1 MATIFT
7 PHDDVVL
14 LQKERLFEAELTPHL
29 DAVYGFARH
38 LTNDA
43 ERAEDLAQET
53 FMKAWRFLEGYTPGT
68 NAKAWLFRICKN
80 VFINDY
86 RSNVRKPHTV
96 DFEDFVVYHNESEQV
111 APSYLNLRED
121 LAEQEMGD
129 EVVSAIDSLPAVFRE
144 VLLLDLDD
152 FSYEEIAKLVEVPI
166 GTVRSRLHRARN
178 LMADKLREYAS
189 DFGYGVQDN
198 EQQTANETA
207 TFAEAVPGEVAA
219 PSATAFNLI

>member
-7 PHDDVVL
+7 PNDELVL
-14 LQKERLFEAELTPHL
+14 LQKEKLFERELVPHL
-29 DAVYGFARH
+29 DAVYAFAKH

-53 FMKAWRFLEGYTPGT
+53 FMKAWRFLESYTPGT

-86 RSNVRKPHTV
+86 RSNARQPRKV
-96 DFEDFVVYHNESEQV
+96 DFEDFVVYHNEDEAA
-111 APSYLNLRED
+111 APRYLNLRE
-121 LAEQEMGD
+121 EMGD
-129 EVVSAIDSLPAVFRE
+129 YELGDEVTTAIESLPAVFRE

-152 FSYEEIAKLVEVPI
+152 FSYEEMAKLVDVPI

-178 LMADKLREYAS
+178 LMADKLRGYAS
-189 DFGYGVQDN
+189 DFGYGAQDDD
-198 EQQTANETA
+198 ANSASETA
-207 TFAEAVPGEVAA
+207 TSVESIPGEVAA
-219 PSATAFNLI
+219 PSAAANSK